1 LILKGA
7 QLERF
12 LSKPDPSVRAALI
25 YGPDYGLVQE
35 RATTLAAAVG
45 DPADPFA
52 FVVFKPETIQ
62 SDPARLGDEAA
73 ALTFSG
79 RRRVIRIRDA
89 GDALTR
95 AFAPWLEDGIGE
107 AFVIVQAAELSKRSS
122 LRALFE
128 NSRRAAAV
136 ACYPAGGAETSRLVE
151 QLLGDAGL
159 TAEPDALA
167 FIAES
172 VGADHGVTRRELEK
186 LVTYM
191 EAPGPGRAQEGGKAR
206 RVCLEDALACIG
218 NSAATSLDALAE
230 AACLGDLGALDRI
243 VHRLLTEDGQQ
254 PVTILRTLARQLQR
268 LLLAAGL
275 AAAGRS
281 PDQVMAQ
288 LRPPIFQR
296 NRESF
301 RRQMALWPAERL
313 GAAIAILTEAEL
325 DCKTTGIP
333 EQAVC
338 ERALLKVAHAAAA
351 SARR

>member
-1 LILKGA
+1 LILRGA
-7 QLERF
+7 QLEGF
-12 LSKPDPSVRAALI
+12 LRKPDPAVRAVLV
-25 YGPDYGLVQE
+25 YGPDYGLVHE
-35 RATTLAAAVG
+35 RSKTLAAAAG
-45 DPADPFA
+45 DPTDPFA

-62 SDPARLGDEAA
+62 SDPARLADEAA

-79 RRRVIRIRDA
+79 RRRVIRIREA
-89 GDALTR
+89 TDALAR
-95 AFAPWLEDGIGE
+95 AFEPWLDDGLGE
-107 AFVIVQAAELSKRSS
+107 ALVIVEAADLGKRSS

-128 NSRRAAAV
+128 KSRRAATL
-136 ACYPAGGAETSRLVE
+136 ACYPDSGAATSRLVE

-159 TAEPDALA
+159 SAEPDALA

-191 EAPGPGRAQEGGKAR
+191 GEAH
-206 RVCLEDALACIG
+206 RVSLEDVEACIG
-218 NSAATSLDALAE
+218 NSTATTLDALAE
-230 AACLGDLGALDRI
+230 AACLGDLRALDGI
-243 VHRLLTEDGQQ
+243 VHRLIAEGGQQ

-275 AAAGRS
+275 AAAGRT

-288 LRPPIFQR
+288 MKPPIFQR

-301 RRQMALWPAERL
+301 RRQMGLWPAERL
-313 GAAIAILTEAEL
+313 GPAIAILTEAEL
-325 DCKTTGIP
+325 DCKTTGMP

-338 ERALLKVAHAAAA
+338 ERALLRIAHAAAA